1 MIRRPPRS
9 TRTDTLFPYTTLFR
23 SLVLLRCRL
32 PGAAGRVVA
41 DSAYRRRARNAG
53 GAGTTAGRHAARVAS
68 RAGRLSP
75 AVRRTLAGQCRTRQP
90 RRHGRS
96 PVPLSGIV
104 IDGAMVSRHAW
115 RRWRVLSVARAAPWQ
130 IGRAHV

>member
-53 GAGTTAGRHAARVAS
+53 GAGTPAGRHAPRVAS
-68 RAGRLSP
+68 RAGCLSR
-75 AVRRTLAGQCRTRQP
+75 AVRRTLAGQSRNRQP
-90 RRHGRS
+90 GRHGRS
-96 PVPLSGIV
+96 PMPVYGIV
-104 IDGAMVSRHAW
+104 IDGDLVSRHA
-115 RRWRVLSVARAAPWQ
+115 S
-130 IGRAHV
+130 IGDGTYGEKVGKGV